1 MIKLPNSS
9 KNEIRELMVFTL
21 QLHFGYPD
29 PVLYIGHS
37 EHSCESQPLAQVDA
51 THITDM
57 ADLHIS

>member
-1 MIKLPNSS
+1 MIKLLNSN

-21 QLHFGYPD
+21 QLHLGYPV
-29 PVLYIGHS
+29 PVLYIDHS
-37 EHSCESQPLAQVDA
+37 EHSCESQPVAQVNA